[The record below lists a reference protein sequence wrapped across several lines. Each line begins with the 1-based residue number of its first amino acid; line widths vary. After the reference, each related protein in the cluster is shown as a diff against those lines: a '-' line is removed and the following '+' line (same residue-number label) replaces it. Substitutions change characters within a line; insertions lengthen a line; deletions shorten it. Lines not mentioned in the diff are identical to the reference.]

1 MCSLRCW
8 YVLLAS
14 RCWCCCCCRSIEILI
29 AVGVGDGGAVV
40 QIHAEGRDL
49 DMGLLHP
56 AGSLL
61 KHDTGRLLQQI
72 QNREDAFEK
81 FDVSFYTVEVWYSNG
96 HSRHALAIDRFFCY
110 FCLSLSLLVLCC
122 WCSVVVLWC
131 FVGY

>member
-14 RCWCCCCCRSIEILI
+14 RCCCRLIDRSIEILI
-29 AVGVGDGGAVV
+29 AVGDGGAVV